1 MKCIRCGSNVKPR
14 RRRDRCPACRH
25 PFAINP
31 ARDPYAMT
39 DAELRDAVRAVS
51 GIGRHFFGARQ
62 LWNELNHRRPL
73 SVARGWTGF
82 SSACLVVGAG
92 GGVVAGGLA
101 GDGMAVLLLLVLG
114 MKAGLGVALLADI
127 LFPHERDKR
136 LTRKIPYDVF
146 AEYLARWQSVHGPI
160 ARLVPAPGPGTPAAV
175 PGATVDESDLA
186 CDRVVVTQ
194 HAETAA
200 MLVANGF
207 HAEHACAVLSLD
219 GYPFGMAKTA
229 RERLRR
235 NPRLTVF
242 ALHSATAEGLQLPFT
257 LREPAWFP
265 ERTTLVVDAGMRSAL
280 GEYCRRVRLPL
291 RIREGPPVTLPAH
304 VREVLT
310 PVEVSWCEAGYGA
323 ELASLRPGVVM
334 QLLKR
339 AFAATGSFGQPA
351 HSRALQTA
359 AAAGGFVWADSLPAA
374 AADGAAMIGSA

>member
-1 MKCIRCGSNVKPR
+1 MKCIRCGRNVKPR

-25 PFAINP
+25 PFAFNP
-31 ARDPYAMT
+31 ARDPFAMT

-62 LWNELNHRRPL
+62 LWNELNHRRPF

-82 SSACLVVGAG
+82 SSACLIVGAA

-101 GDGMAVLLLLVLG
+101 GSGIAVLLLLVLG
-114 MKAGLGVALLADI
+114 MKAGMGVALLADI

-146 AEYLARWQSVHGPI
+146 LARYLARWLSVHGPI
-160 ARLVPAPGPGTPAAV
+160 PRLVPTPGPETPAAV
-175 PGATVDESDLA
+175 TVDEADFA

-219 GYPFGMAKTA
+219 GYPFGMAETA

-280 GEYCRRVRLPL
+280 GDYCRRVRVPVHA
-291 RIREGPPVTLPAH
+291 RKGPRVTLPAH
-304 VREVLT
+304 VRKTLT
-310 PVEVSWCEAGYGA
+310 PVEVSWCEAGYGV

-351 HSRALQTA
+351 HSRALQMA
-359 AAAGGFVWADSLPAA
+359 AAAAGFVWADSLPAA
-374 AADGAAMIGSA
+374 AADSAATAGSR